1 MKVLNKLSQ
10 LRKDRIEDLSNFVIS
25 LFAVI
30 KKETKQLIRDSRLL
44 FVIFFFPVMLLIM
57 FGYAVNFDVKH
68 IKLAVYDQDKSELSR
83 EIINSLQS
91 SEYFSVVDYINSFDK
106 VDKYLDEKISQVVI
120 VIPKD
125 FSKNINS
132 ARDVAIQYLID
143 GVDGNT
149 ASIILNYVNSATFS
163 FGNKISQQI
172 LARRGLNSYQPL
184 SIEPVFWYNPSLD
197 TTKFLVPGLIAMILI
212 ITAVISVSLSLVREK
227 ERGTQE
233 QLNVSPLSSFQ
244 LLIGKVIPYLI
255 IALINAGLIL
265 IASHILFG
273 VEVKGSYIQL
283 FLTMLIFLFTST
295 TLGIFISVIS
305 DSQQVAFT
313 IATFVS
319 LLPSIILSGFVFPI
333 DNMPIIIQII
343 TNITPTKFFLV
354 ILRSIMLKGTGFSTY
369 YDQVIYLLIF
379 AALLLT
385 LGTIINKK
393 KTRAA

>member
-1 MKVLNKLSQ
+1 MKL
-10 LRKDRIEDLSNFVIS
+10 INFKTHKKEKSPSSS
-25 LFAVI
+25 LKFGGSLLAVI
-30 KKETKQLIRDSRLL
+30 KKESRQLRRDHRLL
-44 FVIFFFPVMLLIM
+44 FVIFFFPVMLLVM

-68 IKLAVYDQDKSELSR
+68 VKLAVYDQDKSELSR
-83 EIINSLQS
+83 EIINSLQN
-91 SEYFSVVDYINSFDK
+91 SEYFDIVDYFNSYDK
-106 VDKYLDEKISQVVI
+106 VDKSLDEKKSQVVM

-125 FSKNINS
+125 FSKKLNS
-132 ARDVAIQYLID
+132 SQNVSIQYLID

-149 ASIILNYVNSATFS
+149 ASAILNYVNSATFS
-163 FGNKISQQI
+163 FGNKFTQKI
-172 LARRGLNSYQPL
+172 LARYGARSYQPL
-184 SIEPVFWYNPSLD
+184 NIEPIFWYNPSLD

-233 QLNVSPLSSFQ
+233 QLNVSPLSSLQ
-244 LLIGKVIPYLI
+244 LLIGKVIPYLL

-265 IASHILFG
+265 IASYILFG
-273 VEVKGSYIQL
+273 VVVKGSYFQL
-283 FLTMLIFLFTST
+283 LITTLVFLFTST
-295 TLGIFISVIS
+295 TLGIFISVVS

-333 DNMPIIIQII
+333 DNMPFFIQII
-343 TNITPTKFFLV
+343 TNITPTKFFIV
-354 ILRSIMLKGTGFSTY
+354 ILRAIMLKGTGFSTY

-379 AALLLT
+379 ALILLS

-393 KTRAA
+393 KTQAV